1 MRPEISKEEVTLFL
15 YDFNMLLEEGI
26 DKADVFN
33 VLRILELRRQTVKIE
48 FIKRSLATSNSKGH
62 GSS

>member
-33 VLRILELRRQTVKIE
+33 VLRILELRRQTAKIE
-48 FIKRSLATSNSKGH
+48 FIKRLLATSNSKGH

>member
-33 VLRILELRRQTVKIE
+33 VLRILALRRQTAKIE

-62 GSS
+62 GGS